1 MLKIYDYFRS
11 SACYRV
17 RIALNL
23 KKIDFEALPVH
34 LVNDGGEQLKPQ
46 YQALN
51 PQALVPALEENGR
64 ILTQSLAIIEYL
76 DEVHPTP
83 ALLPSDPFAKARVR
97 AFAYAIAADLHPLN
111 NLRVLKY
118 LTHDLGI
125 SEEQKNTW
133 YQHWMT
139 KGLSA
144 LEKLVTASGQQTAFC
159 FGESPSLADICLI
172 PQMYNARRFHCDIT
186 AYPTLRRIDE
196 HCQTLTAFSHAQPLE
211 TAN

>member
-118 LTHDLGI
+118 LTHDMGI

-133 YQHWMT
+133 YQHWMA

-144 LEKLVTASGQQTAFC
+144 LEKLVTGSAQQTAFC

-172 PQMYNARRFHCDIT
+172 PQMYNARRFHCDTT

-196 HCQTLTAFSHAQPLE
+196 HCQTLPAFSHARPLE